1 MRTKL
6 AMFLVLAGG
15 VAGCASSPP
24 PPPPMAMAPEP
35 APMPAPAPAPMTS
48 ASMAGAYTGTVEA
61 GADNGA
67 RCRKMG
73 SSATARVRGNAFTL
87 GGMRGKV
94 APDGTVSSAARR
106 GGSMTGTLTNGTLD
120 ATETMGSCSYHYVL
134 NKA

>member
-1 MRTKL
+1 MRSKL

-15 VAGCASSPP
+15 VAGCASNPP

-35 APMPAPAPAPMTS
+35 APMPAPAPAPM
-48 ASMAGAYTGTVEA
+48 ASDGMVGTYSGTVEA

-73 SSATARVRGNAFTL
+73 SSATARVRGNGFTL
-87 GGMRGKV
+87 GGMRGRV
-94 APDGTVSSAARR
+94 APDGTITSAARR
-106 GGSMTGTLTNGTLD
+106 GGSMTGTLANGTLD
-120 ATETMGSCSYHYVL
+120 ATETMGRCSYHYVL

>member
-15 VAGCASSPP
+15 VAGCASNP

-48 ASMAGAYTGTVEA
+48 DAMAGTYKGTVEA

-73 SSATARVRGNAFTL
+73 SSATARVRGNGFTL

-94 APDGTVSSAARR
+94 APDGTVSSAGRR
-106 GGSMTGTLTNGTLD
+106 GSGMTGTLANGTLD
-120 ATETMGSCSYHYVL
+120 TTATMGRCSYHYVL

>member
-15 VAGCASSPP
+15 VAGCASNPP

-35 APMPAPAPAPMTS
+35 APMPAPAPMTS
-48 ASMAGAYTGTVEA
+48 TSMAGSYTGTVEA

-73 SSATARVRGNAFTL
+73 SSATARVRGSAFML

-94 APDGTVSSAARR
+94 APDGTLSSAARR
-106 GGSMTGTLTNGTLD
+106 GSMTGTLTNGTLD
-120 ATETMGSCSYHYVL
+120 ATETMGSCTYHYVL